1 MHTEKTND
9 NRFVIRD
16 LSRNDLEL
24 ITEALVIMRS
34 KILPDTERFSEVR
47 KAAIKMDDSIT
58 VVRIKQMWIS
68 KGKCSATIVVECADR
83 ASHIIMARV
92 KEAVFSYS
100 LFSVLNFPYNPIKD
114 C

>member
-24 ITEALVIMRS
+24 ITEALVIIRS

-47 KAAIKMDDSIT
+47 KAAIKIYNSINE
-58 VVRIKQMWIS
+58 VLIK
-68 KGKCSATIVVECADR
+68 
-83 ASHIIMARV
+83 
-92 KEAVFSYS
+92 
-100 LFSVLNFPYNPIKD
+100 
-114 C
+114 